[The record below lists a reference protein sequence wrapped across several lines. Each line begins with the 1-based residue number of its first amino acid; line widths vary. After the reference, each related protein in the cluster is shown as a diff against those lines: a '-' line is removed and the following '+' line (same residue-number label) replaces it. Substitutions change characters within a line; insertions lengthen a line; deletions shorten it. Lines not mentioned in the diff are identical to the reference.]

1 MLKNCIENVHFFRG
15 HFLQYGTFSNG
26 TFSDWDDYN
35 SERTFSDGT
44 FLVIG
49 MITIVKGHL
58 FSDGTFSDGM
68 ITILKGHLV
77 MGRLEMG

>member
-1 MLKNCIENVHFFRG
+1 MFI
-15 HFLQYGTFSNG
+15 FSG
-26 TFSDWDDYN
+26 DIFYSTGRSVMG
-35 SERTFSDGT
+35 R
-44 FLVIG
+44 LVIG